1 LPRLEVGFAGRMS
14 PSRSRS
20 QRAIE
25 EKERDMKARAHILTF
40 AVAATAAIG
49 AQAAQAHQ
57 LRYVGKQAEGKS
69 VRTQSALSVMTQA
82 GIHYRADANLRNE
95 KNLVGGATGA
105 KSSQTHVRPDDRLGP
120 REA

>member
-1 LPRLEVGFAGRMS
+1 MS

-25 EKERDMKARAHILTF
+25 EKERDMKARAHIVTL
-40 AVAATAAIG
+40 AVAATAAFG

-57 LRYVGKQAEGKS
+57 LWYAGKQAAGKS

-82 GIHYRADANLRNE
+82 GIHYHADANLRNE
-95 KNLVGGATGA
+95 KNLTGGSMSAT
-105 KSSQTHVRPDDRLGP
+105 SSQTHVRPDDRSGP